1 MVFKIGFIFYYC
13 FDYYFQFI
21 VKKRF
26 QKIYLTVKF
35 FFLYIKFCLKSV
47 DEEKYDEFATN
58 HWSNM
63 AK

>member
-21 VKKRF
+21 VKKSF
-26 QKIYLTVKF
+26 QKIYHVVKF
-35 FFLYIKFCLKSV
+35 IFLYIKFSLKSV
-47 DEEKYDEFATN
+47 DEGKYDEFATN
-58 HWSNM
+58 YWSTM